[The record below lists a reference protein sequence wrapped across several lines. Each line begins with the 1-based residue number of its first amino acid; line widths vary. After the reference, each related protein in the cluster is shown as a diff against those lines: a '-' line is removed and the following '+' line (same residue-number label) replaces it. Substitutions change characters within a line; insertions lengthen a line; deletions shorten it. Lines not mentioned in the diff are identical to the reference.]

1 MVPERFKV
9 VALMACVMALYNA
22 DRVVMFVAVVPLAA
36 KYDWSNAFLGVVQDR
51 WVPAKGHEI
60 CRNVELLI
68 NIKIPSRLP
77 LRLVVPF
84 YNSVADAKSQ
94 IPQRLLLLP
103 EVPFHNSAADAKFH
117 HDFHSDGRDGWS
129 PSKTPPPTPKSHG
142 FAI

>member
-9 VALMACVMALYNA
+9 VALMACVMALCNA
-22 DRVVMFVAVVPLAA
+22 DRVVMSVAVVPLAA
-36 KYDWSNAFLGVVQDR
+36 KYGWSNAFLGVVQDQ

-68 NIKIPSRLP
+68 NIKIPPRLP

-84 YNSVADAKSQ
+84 YNSAADAKFR
-94 IPQRLLLLP
+94 IPPQLLLLS
-103 EVPFHNSAADAKFH
+103 EVPFHNSAADAKSH
-117 HDFHSDGRDGWS
+117 HHFHSDRWC

-142 FAI
+142 STI